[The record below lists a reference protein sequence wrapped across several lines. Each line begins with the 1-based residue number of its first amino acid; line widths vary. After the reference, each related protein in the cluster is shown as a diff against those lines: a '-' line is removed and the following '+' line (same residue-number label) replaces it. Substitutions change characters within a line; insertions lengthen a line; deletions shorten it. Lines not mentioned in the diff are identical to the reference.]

1 MRSEN
6 YIYFFTIC
14 GFFISL
20 IFSVL
25 KSTTPMDFALFVIGI
40 TLFFY
45 LFIHLVLIFFFNIE
59 PTISDSF
66 NKIDVE
72 TIINYQISQLKDR
85 ENYINKLTKSIKNLK
100 DEH

>member
-6 YIYFFTIC
+6 YVYFFTVS

-20 IFSVL
+20 IFSTL
-25 KSTTPMDFALFVIGI
+25 KSTNPFEFALFVIGI

-59 PTISDSF
+59 PSVKDSF
-66 NKIDVE
+66 RKADVE
-72 TIINYQISQLKDR
+72 EIINYQISQLKDR
-85 ENYINKLTKSIKNLK
+85 EVQIQNLTNSIKNIK
-100 DEH
+100 G

>member
-6 YIYFFTIC
+6 YVYFFTVS

-20 IFSVL
+20 VFSTL
-25 KSTTPMDFALFVIGI
+25 KSTTPFYFAIFVIGI

-59 PTISDSF
+59 PTVKDSF
-66 NKIDVE
+66 RKADVE
-72 TIINYQISQLKDR
+72 EIINYQISQLKDR
-85 ENYINKLTKSIKNLK
+85 EVHINQITNSIKNIK
-100 DEH
+100 G

>member
-6 YIYFFTIC
+6 YVYFFTVS

-20 IFSVL
+20 VFSIL
-25 KSTTPMDFALFVIGI
+25 KSTNPFDFALFVIGI

-59 PTISDSF
+59 PTIKDSF
-66 NKIDVE
+66 RKADVE
-72 TIINYQISQLKDR
+72 EIINYQISQLKER
-85 ENYINKLTKSIKNLK
+85 EVQIENLTNSIKNIK
-100 DEH
+100 G